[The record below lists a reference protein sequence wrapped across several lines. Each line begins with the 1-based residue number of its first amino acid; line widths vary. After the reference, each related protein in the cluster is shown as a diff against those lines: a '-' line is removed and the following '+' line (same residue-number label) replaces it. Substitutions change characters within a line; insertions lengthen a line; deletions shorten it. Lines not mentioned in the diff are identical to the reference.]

1 LDINVIHVA
10 SAFLKFLRHCSRNV
24 LNKAVIEHV
33 AIDFYCDRI
42 NGMIYVSKSEEGGQI
57 SISSTTIN
65 WPNFSQLYAIFVP
78 KEEGQ
83 CLWR

>member
-1 LDINVIHVA
+1 MIALRDNNNLDIIVIRSQSEA
-10 SAFLKFLRHCSRNV
+10 SVFLKFLRHCSRNV

-65 WPNFSQLYAIFVP
+65 
-78 KEEGQ
+78 
-83 CLWR
+83 